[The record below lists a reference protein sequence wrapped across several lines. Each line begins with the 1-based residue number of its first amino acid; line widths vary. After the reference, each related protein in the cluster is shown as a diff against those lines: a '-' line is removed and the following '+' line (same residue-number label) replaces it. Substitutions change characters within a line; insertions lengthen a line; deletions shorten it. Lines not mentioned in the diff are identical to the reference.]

1 MMEIYNEKIRDLLNP
16 DPKTNNDLKVR
27 TTPKGTFV
35 EGCKA
40 KAVSSFDAINREM
53 ENGTASR
60 TVAATQ
66 MNATSSR
73 AHTVSIKKA
82 DRDRTRDVTPWR
94 AADRKARSNSG
105 RHTPWRA
112 TTPCHVHAISRGL
125 TSDLPYMAGDD
136 DLGQADY

>member
-1 MMEIYNEKIRDLLNP
+1 MHALVPQVCDEIFKRKADIEASGTTQLQVTFSMMEIYNEKIRDLLNP

-73 AHTVSIKKA
+73 AHTVSIKKG
-82 DRDRTRDVTPWR
+82 RP
-94 AADRKARSNSG
+94 RSNSG
-105 RHTPWRA
+105 RYT
-112 TTPCHVHAISRGL
+112 
-125 TSDLPYMAGDD
+125 MARC
-136 DLGQADY
+136 